1 MFVNLLR
8 ITKSRNMKP
17 FISPKLLFILAVFL
31 FSRNQSQ
38 KTDSVTEKTDSGE
51 LDRTILPIP
60 EPPFGGK
67 IGETYKDSKE
77 EWPKLV
83 TPPQGVPNVI
93 IILLDDVGFGQVS
106 TFGGPV
112 PTPELDKLAD
122 KRFKI

>member
-1 MFVNLLR
+1 
-8 ITKSRNMKP
+8 MKP